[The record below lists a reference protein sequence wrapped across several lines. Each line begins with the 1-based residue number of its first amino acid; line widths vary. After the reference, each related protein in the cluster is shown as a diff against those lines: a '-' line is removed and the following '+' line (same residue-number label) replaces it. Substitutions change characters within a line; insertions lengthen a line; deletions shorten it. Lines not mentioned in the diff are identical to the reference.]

1 MKKIILSLSIIG
13 ALTVGVGAITFAADN
28 GDITVDESANIS
40 QEVGNTDENSDFRGN
55 VDCPYYQQ
63 GGNPDCPY
71 YEEGKVQGSGAGKG
85 YGANYQNSNR
95 RGCGG
100 DRTGMMRYR
109 SNL

>member
-28 GDITVDESANIS
+28 GDITVNESGNIS
-40 QEVGNTDENSDFRGN
+40 QEVGNTDENSDLRGN

-71 YEEGKVQGSGAGKG
+71 YEEGKGD
-85 YGANYQNSNR
+85 GANSQNSNR